1 MRGST
6 PDTGL
11 VHAPRTSRGEVRP
24 VQATPNPHTA
34 RHVRD
39 AENFPADTPGAPSAT
54 PRYAMRAP
62 NCRPAAKADRPAHRG
77 PAGVLRPEQRH
88 AGHPCRQHQNT
99 APALPGKLR
108 LPPGHRCPDQR
119 RP

>member
-11 VHAPRTSRGEVRP
+11 VHASRTSRGEVPP
-24 VQATPNPHTA
+24 VQATPNPHAA

-39 AENFPADTPGAPSAT
+39 AENFPADRPGAPSAT

-77 PAGVLRPEQRH
+77 PAGALRPE
-88 AGHPCRQHQNT
+88 
-99 APALPGKLR
+99 
-108 LPPGHRCPDQR
+108 
-119 RP
+119 